1 MWKFQQFLNQDL
13 AIMLVIAIGALSVV
27 RFVIFKKEDIRLFN
41 VFLFKLTLPASVIL
55 GLGIKTNLYN
65 ADIWRF
71 VGAFLMMRAIML
83 AACAL
88 VFGLLLRRSLGEV
101 TANWLSTTWIST
113 VILGVPLL
121 QALLGPSYANLG
133 VVAGISSF
141 IFQLPLML
149 ILFEVHTWREENLR
163 GGLPE
168 VQGNSTPRAP
178 LLDGS
183 EEEAG
188 SNPDAKGLDGTHPPQ
203 GQQVHP
209 DRAQAAP
216 KPAPVGGNGA
226 VPMSAADASTMPAKW
241 RVGGSSLGRFGGQL
255 LGCLDFRMTRKQA
268 RRLGLRLLTN
278 HVLWGVAIGII
289 LSLSTLG
296 YKYLDPGSPPACP
309 NCRYAVGAGF
319 IYILL
324 DYFARCTEPVA
335 FFATGMWM
343 VRPNPIATGWVKAV
357 LYMIVK
363 LILVPMLMVGCCFAV
378 GLNGATARAA
388 VLVATLPVSAA
399 AFALCKTYNVGDDV
413 AVVNVFLGNLLILPT
428 TIAWV
433 SAMDGMDLFPASY
446 SKLPP
451 TCAKCT

>member
-1 MWKFQQFLNQDL
+1 
-13 AIMLVIAIGALSVV
+13 MLVIAIGALSVV
-27 RFVIFKKEDIRLFN
+27 RSVIFKRADMRLFN

-83 AACAL
+83 VACSI

-101 TANWLSTTWIST
+101 TVNWLSTTWIST

-149 ILFEVHTWREENLR
+149 ILFEVHTWREANLR
-163 GGLPE
+163 GRLPE
-168 VQGNSTPRAP
+168 VQPSLTRAP

-183 EEEAG
+183 EEEA
-188 SNPDAKGLDGTHPPQ
+188 SASPDVKALDPAPCHTAKEAHPQ
-203 GQQVHP
+203 KGEAGQM
-209 DRAQAAP
+209 AAP
-216 KPAPVGGNGA
+216 GSDGA
-226 VPMSAADASTMPAKW
+226 AAAMSAADAATMPARWKA
-241 RVGGSSLGRFGGQL
+241 GGSSLGRLGGQL
-255 LGCLDFRMTRKQA
+255 LGCLNFRMTRTQA
-268 RRLGLRLLTN
+268 RRLALRLLTN
-278 HVLWGVAIGII
+278 HVLWGVAIGLI

-296 YKYLDPGSPPACP
+296 YKYLDPGNPPACP

-324 DYFARCTEPVA
+324 DYLARCTEPVA
-335 FFATGMWM
+335 FIATGMWM
-343 VRPNPIATGWVKAV
+343 VRPNPIATGWIKAV
-357 LYMIVK
+357 VYMIVK

-378 GLNGATARAA
+378 DLHGPTARAA

-399 AFALCKTYNVGDDV
+399 AFALSTMYNVGEDV
-413 AVVNVFLGNLLILPT
+413 AAVNVFLGNLLILPT

-433 SAMDGMDLFPASY
+433 AAMDGMDLFPASY

-451 TCAKCT
+451 TCAPCK